1 MESSSM
7 EKITKLLE
15 NDRFAKFN
23 GIKLIEIKSGYA
35 VAQMEVTDN
44 HLNGVNMVQGGAIFT
59 LADFAFAAAANATG
73 NITLSLNASIS
84 FFKPPQGKIITAK
97 ATIISSSAK
106 LCNYNVDIFDEDK
119 ELIAKMV
126 SNGFIK

>member
-1 MESSSM
+1 
-7 EKITKLLE
+7 
-15 NDRFAKFN
+15 
-23 GIKLIEIKSGYA
+23 
-35 VAQMEVTDN
+35 MEVTEN
-44 HLNGVNMVQGGAIFT
+44 HLNGLNLVQGGAIFT

-119 ELIAKMV
+119 ELIATMV

>member
-1 MESSSM
+1 M

-35 VAQMEVTDN
+35 VAQMEVTEN
-44 HLNGVNMVQGGAIFT
+44 HLNGVNLVQGGAIFT

-97 ATIISSSAK
+97 ATKISSSAK